1 MLRERTQSR
10 PSTETATV
18 RIAAAGDLHCREPHR
33 AEVAAAFRRCVG
45 EIDLFLLAG
54 DITTHGEIAEAEILA
69 AAVSELEAP
78 VFAVLG
84 NHDWHLGHQGE
95 IAAVLGEAG
104 IHVLDRSASVCEV
117 RGIEIGVVGAKGF
130 VGGFSPT
137 ILPDFGEP
145 SLRAVYAETTAE
157 VGGLDRGLREVAT
170 CPLRIVLLHYA
181 PVEETLEGEP
191 REIHALLGS
200 DRLAAPIR
208 EHAPDLVVHGHAH
221 AGRLEGRIGPV
232 PVYNVSVPV
241 IKRDFWTIELEVEP
255 DAAGPIR

>member
-1 MLRERTQSR
+1 M
-10 PSTETATV
+10 
-18 RIAAAGDLHCREPHR
+18 RIAAAGDLHCRESHR
-33 AEVAAAFRRCVG
+33 AEVAAAFRRCAG

-69 AAVSELEAP
+69 SAVAELDTP

-84 NHDWHLGHQGE
+84 NHDWHLGHQRE
-95 IAAVLGEAG
+95 ITAVLAEAG
-104 IHVLDRSASVCEV
+104 VRVLDRSAAIAEV
-117 RGIEIGVVGAKGF
+117 RGIEIGVVGTKGF

-157 VGGLDRGLREVAT
+157 VEGLDRGLREVAT
-170 CPLRIVLLHYA
+170 SALRLVLLHYA

-191 REIHALLGS
+191 REIHAFLGS

-208 EHAPDLVVHGHAH
+208 EHAPDLVLHGHAH
-221 AGRLEGRIGPV
+221 SGKLEGRIGAV

-241 IKRDFWTIELEVEP
+241 IKRDFWTIELEVERG
-255 DAAGPIR
+255 AAGPIP

>member
-1 MLRERTQSR
+1 MLRERAQVPRATK
-10 PSTETATV
+10 TAIV

-33 AEVAAAFRRCVG
+33 AEVAAAFRRCAG

-69 AAVSELEAP
+69 AAVAEVEVP
-78 VFAVLG
+78 VFCVLG

-95 IAAVLGEAG
+95 IAAVLSESGVQ
-104 IHVLDRSASVCEV
+104 VLDRSAAVCEA
-117 RGIEIGVVGAKGF
+117 RGVEIGVVGAKGF

-157 VGGLDRGLREVAT
+157 VQGLDQGLRHVAT
-170 CPLRIVLLHYA
+170 CPLRIVVLHYA

-191 REIHALLGS
+191 REIHAFLGS

-221 AGRLEGRIGPV
+221 SGRLEGRIGPV

-241 IKRDFWTIELEVEP
+241 IKRDFWTIELEVER